1 METKVVAGDV
11 AQIEADAVV
20 VNLFEDVKQSGGAT
34 GAVDKLLDGAVNSL
48 INRGE
53 IKGKFE
59 EVGVVHTLG
68 MSCSGLFGN
77 DQAGMDRVLKAAQT
91 TGERMWQMRVPE
103 EYKERNKSDIT
114 GVRNGSNR
122 YDGAMTAACSWLSS
136 LTRCPG
142 FISILPAE
150 DCLPRRAD
158 IQRGELPGLP
168 SGLQSNWP

>member
-34 GAVDKLLDGAVNSL
+34 GAVDKLLDGAINPMV
-48 INRGE
+48 NRGE

-59 EVGVVHTLG
+59 EVSVVHTLG
-68 MSCSGLFGN
+68 ISCSGLFGN
-77 DQAGMDRVLKAAQT
+77 DQAGTDRALKATQT

-103 EYKERNKSDIT
+103 EYKEQNKRDIT
-114 GVRNGSNR
+114 GVRNGGNR
-122 YDGAMTAACSWLSS
+122 YDGAMTVACSWLSS

-150 DCLPRRAD
+150 NCLSRIAD
-158 IQRGELPGLP
+158 I
-168 SGLQSNWP
+168 